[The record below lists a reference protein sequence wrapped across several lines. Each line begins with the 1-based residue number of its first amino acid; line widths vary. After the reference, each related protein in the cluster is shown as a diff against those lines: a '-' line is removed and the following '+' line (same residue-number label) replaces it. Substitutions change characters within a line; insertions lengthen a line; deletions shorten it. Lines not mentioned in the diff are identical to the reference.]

1 MKFITFLILFFQL
14 SFALCLCSCGNEKSA
29 TAYRLSA
36 LPVEDNER
44 DSYGLLGADGKI
56 LSADFEY
63 APGPVVNGYFSVHD
77 SSATVALCRV
87 DESGYHVVS
96 SASGYSEFGIMNDD
110 RIPACRGEERIAILD
125 GEGNCLF
132 SLTEFDGREVR
143 SCASYSCGKL
153 KVVLQD
159 GAVGYV
165 DKAGN
170 KLFEQT
176 FLWGTDFVN
185 DKALVE
191 YSENEYALIDGN
203 GKKLFSFFGVDEEYV
218 KISHEYSYICSKN
231 DEDLVTVYDFSGQKV
246 CECPEKVEEIHS
258 FGKDG
263 FIFKKDYENGL
274 MDYTGSELIRARYEQ
289 LVFNGNSL
297 LAIDED
303 RDDEILLLDFTGKT
317 IGTLDGEEIYSPQEY
332 GFEFFN
338 LIKREDEEIYLIDH
352 DGRRVGEPI
361 DVSVDLDDLPSARI
375 VNSLYFPKEE
385 VLREV
390 MGLCGNG
397 VGFDHSLG
405 VFYYEDGRFCKPS
418 DVKLIK
424 AAPTDELVGETAF
437 SKTISSGLNYS
448 LDIEF
453 LFSGSIVNSGS
464 GVLNPSAM
472 LSGMKITVATSDIFT
487 NAAFF
492 NLCRRTLV
500 DEYGCEVISQNNS
513 DYLLAGNDEDEN
525 LIILIHEDPQS
536 HLNWTSA
543 ESHFYI
549 FLRQRNKTTV
559 AYWTDIIQKGS

>member
-1 MKFITFLILFFQL
+1 
-14 SFALCLCSCGNEKSA
+14 
-29 TAYRLSA
+29 
-36 LPVEDNER
+36 
-44 DSYGLLGADGKI
+44 
-56 LSADFEY
+56 
-63 APGPVVNGYFSVHD
+63 
-77 SSATVALCRV
+77 
-87 DESGYHVVS
+87 
-96 SASGYSEFGIMNDD
+96 
-110 RIPACRGEERIAILD
+110 
-125 GEGNCLF
+125 
-132 SLTEFDGREVR
+132 
-143 SCASYSCGKL
+143 
-153 KVVLQD
+153 
-159 GAVGYV
+159 
-165 DKAGN
+165 
-170 KLFEQT
+170 
-176 FLWGTDFVN
+176 
-185 DKALVE
+185 
-191 YSENEYALIDGN
+191 
-203 GKKLFSFFGVDEEYV
+203 
-218 KISHEYSYICSKN
+218 
-231 DEDLVTVYDFSGQKV
+231 
-246 CECPEKVEEIHS
+246 
-258 FGKDG
+258 
-263 FIFKKDYENGL
+263 
-274 MDYTGSELIRARYEQ
+274 
-289 LVFNGNSL
+289 
-297 LAIDED
+297 
-303 RDDEILLLDFTGKT
+303 
-317 IGTLDGEEIYSPQEY
+317 
-332 GFEFFN
+332 
-338 LIKREDEEIYLIDH
+338 
-352 DGRRVGEPI
+352 
-361 DVSVDLDDLPSARI
+361 
-375 VNSLYFPKEE
+375 
-385 VLREV
+385 